1 MNNFT
6 TDQDKQTRFL
16 FLNLAYILRKKRQ
29 EIKYGNPQW
38 DDPEKGFSI
47 TMFRV
52 GPEAYAF
59 AEQCCKALG
68 KEPLLECGT
77 TMSVNLDTVSEKND
91 FFDRFKMMMEQA
103 EDELLMIGGLT
114 PHEYYF
120 LNCNPV
126 IAGTE
131 DGQNNHYVFLQAEI
145 RDDLDRE
152 VCRVILGDCEIEGD
166 GRVDI
171 KVSCYRKKW
180 RDRLVR
186 YLEGLG

>member
-1 MNNFT
+1 
-6 TDQDKQTRFL
+6 
-16 FLNLAYILRKKRQ
+16 
-29 EIKYGNPQW
+29 
-38 DDPEKGFSI
+38 
-47 TMFRV
+47 
-52 GPEAYAF
+52 
-59 AEQCCKALG
+59 
-68 KEPLLECGT
+68 
-77 TMSVNLDTVSEKND
+77 MSVNLDTVSEKND

-186 YLEGLG
+186 YLEGLGVSAKKHLEQSNILVLLWCYFCPHYPHLLNVLK